1 MIGVSGPRPGPDFW
15 LHRSVRNSDWM
26 PASNKTYPANRYNFN
41 RIDKEGGQ

>member
-1 MIGVSGPRPGPDFW
+1 VIGKSGPCAGPVFR
-15 LHRSVRNSDWM
+15 LHWGIRNSDWM